1 MTLGV
6 LRDCFCIS
14 ANSTFVFLDVWIMK
28 EYGNKESWTNLYRVP
43 HMEDRVLRHSTKA
56 MYIFEDEQLLMGFY
70 EFESFENVK
79 LKLVVYDS
87 KNGTLE
93 ISEIQNITRQLD
105 PKVYIESLI
114 SPCS

>member
-28 EYGNKESWTNLYRVP
+28 EYGNKESWTNLHRVP
-43 HMEDRVLRHSTKA
+43 YMEDRVLHHYTKA
-56 MYIFEDEQLLMGFY
+56 MYIFEDEQLLMSFY
-70 EFESFENVK
+70 KFESFESYK
-79 LKLVVYDS
+79 LKLGVYDS

-93 ISEIQNITRQLD
+93 ISEIQNIRD
-105 PKVYIESLI
+105 PQVYIESLI